1 MANIFKNE
9 MVDLANTGANLVYT
23 TPSDSRALIKTV
35 QLTNEGAN
43 TIVTLT
49 CNNGTSDFKSAIQE
63 ILTNTHTN
71 LLDGPLVLEENQTL
85 SLTANTANT
94 VTGIV
99 SLLEI
104 NRNEQ

>member
-23 TPSDSRALIKTV
+23 TPADSRALIKTV

-94 VTGIV
+94 VTGVV